1 MTPPDDVR
9 IVGDVMLGALLASA
23 LRLLLLKGLLEPAAG
38 WLGRHGWKRLDAAT
52 GDRLPD
58 LFR

>member
-1 MTPPDDVR
+1 MTSPDDVR
-9 IVGDVMLGALLASA
+9 IVGDAMLGALLASA
-23 LRLLLLKGLLEPAAG
+23 SRLLLLKGLLEPAAA
-38 WLGRHGWKRLDAAT
+38 WLGRRGWKHLDAAT